1 MKKTMVISLLF
12 FLPLLLLV
20 QLVSLNSTTGDVVN
34 DLATV
39 RLERLNLARSPFYG
53 RIDAECRAY
62 VRTIDQHLRLGADE
76 RYYSPNGLVQ
86 NPAYFVNERTL
97 FERLDGMQ
105 HENTPC
111 SADLKVQAGLVAQQI
126 ANINIHLGN
135 VTMQRKD
142 CTADA
147 QWYFDQAVFL
157 ARNDRIAAMNYLE
170 HALALC

>member
-1 MKKTMVISLLF
+1 MKKTLVIAFLF
-12 FLPLLLLV
+12 FLPMILLV
-20 QLVSLNSTTGDVVN
+20 QLVTLNSTTGDVVN
-34 DLATV
+34 NLATV

-76 RYYSPNGLVQ
+76 RYYSQNGLVQ

-97 FERLDGMQ
+97 FERLNGLQ

-111 SADLKVQAGLVAQQI
+111 STDLKVQAGLVAQRI
-126 ANINIHLGN
+126 ADINIDLGN
-135 VTMQRKD
+135 VTMQRKR

-157 ARNDRIAAMNYLE
+157 AKNDKIAAMNYLE
-170 HALALC
+170 HALTLC